1 MATREDLIRKAHDLG
16 FEYEKAF
23 RGCGQCT
30 IAALRD
36 TFGLESA
43 EGDSMFQSASAF
55 AGGVNRCGDSGC
67 GAYLGGAMF
76 LASLRG
82 RDREN
87 FADGTRAR
95 EAMRI
100 AIKLHDRFIEEYG
113 SVNCHPIHQKLM
125 GRPFYIID
133 PDEMRK
139 FDEAG
144 AHTTKCTEVVGK
156 ASAWVAEIALD
167 EGLVE

>member
-1 MATREDLIRKAHDLG
+1 MSNREELIQKAHDLG
-16 FEYEKAF
+16 FAYEKEY

-30 IAALRD
+30 IAALQD
-36 TFGLESA
+36 TFGLEGR
-43 EGDSMFQSASAF
+43 EMFQSASAF

-82 RDREN
+82 RDRES
-87 FADGTRAR
+87 FADRAKAG
-95 EAMRI
+95 EAM
-100 AIKLHDRFIEEYG
+100 AVAKKLHDRFIDEYG
-113 SVNCHPIHQKLM
+113 SVNCHPIHQKIM
-125 GRPFYIID
+125 GRPFYIAD

-144 AHTTKCTEVVGK
+144 AHTAKCTEVVGK
-156 ASAWVAEIALD
+156 ACAWIAEIALD
-167 EGLVE
+167 EGLIK

>member
-1 MATREDLIRKAHDLG
+1 LKNEELIQKAHDLG
-16 FEYEKAF
+16 FDYEKTY
-23 RGCGQCT
+23 RGCGQCS
-30 IAALRD
+30 IAALQD
-36 TFGLESA
+36 TFGVS
-43 EGDSMFQSASAF
+43 GDEIFQAATAF

-67 GAYLGGAMF
+67 GAYLGGVMF

-82 RDREN
+82 RDRDH
-87 FADGTRAR
+87 FAEGARTRETMTVA
-95 EAMRI
+95 
-100 AIKLHDRFIEEYG
+100 KSLHDRFIEEYG
-113 SVNCHPIHQKLM
+113 SVNCHAIHTKLM

-167 EGLVE
+167 AGLVK